1 MLVTKKSLVSGNTS
15 TMDIDV
21 TDDQLARIE
30 TGRELIQNIVP
41 HLSPDEREFLKSGIT
56 PQEWNDMFGEDE

>member
-1 MLVTKKSLVSGNTS
+1 MLVTMISTLSGNES

-21 TDDQLARIE
+21 TLEQLVRIKQ
-30 TGRELIQNIVP
+30 RKELIQNIVP

-56 PQEWNDMFGEDE
+56 PQEWDDMFGEDE

>member
-41 HLSPDEREFLKSGIT
+41 DLSTDEREFLKSGIT
-56 PQEWNDMFGEDE
+56 PQEWDGMFGEDE

>member
-1 MLVTKKSLVSGNTS
+1 MLVTKKSAISGNTS

-30 TGRELIQNIVP
+30 RGRELIQNIVP

-56 PQEWNDMFGEDE
+56 PQEWDGMFGEDE

>member
-30 TGRELIQNIVP
+30 RGVELIQNVVP
-41 HLSPDEREFLKSGIT
+41 HLTPDEREFLKSGIT
-56 PQEWNDMFGEDE
+56 PEEWDEMFELE

>member
-30 TGRELIQNIVP
+30 RGVELIQNVVP
-41 HLSPDEREFLKSGIT
+41 HLTPDEREFLKSGIT
-56 PQEWNDMFGEDE
+56 PKEWDDMFGEEE

>member
-30 TGRELIQNIVP
+30 RGVELIQNIVP
-41 HLSPDEREFLKSGIT
+41 HLTPDEREFLKSGIT
-56 PQEWNDMFGEDE
+56 PKEWDDMFGEEE

>member
-56 PQEWNDMFGEDE
+56 PQEWDGMFGEDE

>member
-56 PQEWNDMFGEDE
+56 PQEWDDMFGEDE

>member
-30 TGRELIQNIVP
+30 RGVELIQNVVP
-41 HLSPDEREFLKSGIT
+41 HLTPDEREFLKSGIT
-56 PQEWNDMFGEDE
+56 REEWDDMFGEEE

>member
-30 TGRELIQNIVP
+30 TGRELIQNIVRD
-41 HLSPDEREFLKSGIT
+41 LSPDEREFLKSGIT
-56 PQEWNDMFGEDE
+56 PQEWDDMFGEDE